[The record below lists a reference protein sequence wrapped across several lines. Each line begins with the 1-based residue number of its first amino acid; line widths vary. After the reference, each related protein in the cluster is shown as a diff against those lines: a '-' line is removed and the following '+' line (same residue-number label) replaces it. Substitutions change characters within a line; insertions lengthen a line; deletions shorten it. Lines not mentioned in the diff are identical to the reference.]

1 MVNASI
7 QQKEIKMRTSNSDF
21 YIVLI
26 PILIMISLAWLYLFS
41 FANEMDMDMNTDS
54 MSMDMNTDSMDMK
67 MDSMDKFSLFAMPMD
82 SNWTKNDFIVMNLMW
97 IIMMFA
103 MMFPSALM
111 FLFLFYSMRKNMATV
126 VSPKSEIILLSSMYF
141 LIWTIFSI
149 SACYLQYVFHN
160 YSVVNMMGA
169 FTSNY
174 VAAATLIGAGLFQF
188 SNLKNAC
195 LEKCRNPLAFIMG
208 IKITS
213 NKDVLK
219 IGLLHGLYCLGCC
232 WALMLILFVNGVMNM
247 LWVVIITVAVL
258 AEKLIPFEKL
268 TSRFFGFLLV
278 LWGTYLI
285 FF

>member
-1 MVNASI
+1 M
-7 QQKEIKMRTSNSDF
+7 KTSNSDF
-21 YIVLI
+21 YIILI
-26 PILIMISLAWLYLFS
+26 PILIMVSLAWFYLFS
-41 FANEMDMDMNTDS
+41 FANEMDMDMNMDS
-54 MSMDMNTDSMDMK
+54 MSMDMNT
-67 MDSMDKFSLFAMPMD
+67 DSMDKFSLFAMPMD
-82 SNWTKNDFIVMNLMW
+82 SNWTRNDFIVMNLMW

-126 VSPKSEIILLSSMYF
+126 VSPKSEVILLSVMYF

-169 FTSNY
+169 FTSNN

-208 IKITS
+208 IKINS

-247 LWVVIITVAVL
+247 LWVVIITIAVL